1 MTCVL
6 LFKLFLLLALSD
18 TCQGH
23 RLSPTSHL
31 RYSRFL
37 DPSNVIFLLWDFDF
51 EAEIITFEL
60 QVRTA
65 GWVGLGIS
73 NRYTVVG
80 SDLVVGGVLPDG
92 NVYFSDQHLVDE
104 DTLEEDGSQDAE
116 LLGLT
121 EDAVYTTMRFSRPF
135 RSCDPHD
142 QDITSDTIRVLTAY
156 GLDDTLK
163 LDPERT
169 FVKSIFLLQIIH
181 PDDLEVP
188 EEIIIHD
195 LEITDFLIPEDD
207 TTYACTFL
215 PLPIVS
221 KKHHIYKFEP
231 KLVEHNETLVHH
243 ILVYACGN
251 ASVLPTGISDCYGAD
266 PDFSLCTQVIVGWAV
281 GGTSYQ
287 FPDDVG
293 ISIGTPW
300 DPQWIR
306 LEIHYS
312 NFHSLPGRLILEVL
326 GIISCIYDTSGIRI
340 YYTSHLR
347 KYDMGVLQLGVF
359 TFPIHF
365 IPPGAESF
373 MSYGLCKTEKF
384 QEMNGAP
391 MPDIQ
396 VYGYLLHTHLAG
408 RALQAVQY
416 RNGTQLQTICKDD
429 SYDFNLQETRDLPH
443 RVVIKPGD
451 ELLIEC
457 HYQTLDRDSVIFG
470 GPSTLN
476 EMCLVFLFY
485 YPRNNIS
492 SCQGYPDITY
502 VAHELG
508 EEVSD
513 PMEGTM
519 VMNNIEWTPENI
531 KKAERAC
538 KESQQ
543 IVLIKTI
550 DEVVENTTG
559 WIPDIIPTPRGP
571 CLESSGGKVEPQD
584 ETPAGFRVAPVVLS
598 GSTSAALEH
607 LPLGAL
613 LFLQGTLSWLLAMLQ
628 TEG

>member
-1 MTCVL
+1 MLQTPEAMACPL
-6 LFKLFLLLALSD
+6 LFWLLFTVLATPS
-18 TCQGH
+18 QGDH
-23 RLSPTSHL
+23 LGPAPRL

-37 DPSNVIFLLWDFDF
+37 DASNAVFLRWDFDF

-65 GWVGLGIS
+65 GWVGLGVTNHYS
-73 NRYTVVG
+73 RAG
-80 SDLVVGGVLPDG
+80 GDLVVGGVSPDG

-116 LLGLT
+116 LQGLT

-142 QDITSDTIRVLTAY
+142 QDITSDTVRVLAAY
-156 GLDDTLK
+156 GLDDTPK
-163 LDPERT
+163 IDRERT
-169 FVKSIFLLQIIH
+169 FVKSIFLLQIVH
-181 PDDLEVP
+181 PDDLDAP
-188 EEIIIHD
+188 EDTIIHD

-231 KLVEHNETLVHH
+231 KLVQHNETIVHH

-251 ASVLPTGISDCYGAD
+251 ASTLPTGISDCYGAD
-266 PDFSLCTQVIVGWAV
+266 PAFSLCSQVIVGWAV
-281 GGTSYQ
+281 GGASYQ

-293 ISIGTPW
+293 ISIGTPL

-312 NFHSLPGRLILEVL
+312 NFHNLPGL
-326 GIISCIYDTSGIRI
+326 YDSSGIRV
-340 YYTSHLR
+340 YYTAHLR
-347 KYDMGVLQLGVF
+347 KFDMGILQLGVF

-365 IPPGAESF
+365 IPPSAESF
-373 MSYGLCKTEKF
+373 RSYGLCKTEKF
-384 QEMNGAP
+384 EEMNRAP
-391 MPDIQ
+391 VPDIQ
-396 VYGYLLHTHLAG
+396 VFGYLLHTHLAG

-416 RNGTQLQTICKDD
+416 RNGTQLRVICKDD
-429 SYDFNLQETRDLPH
+429 AYDFNLQETRDLPY

-451 ELLIEC
+451 ELLVEC
-457 HYQTLDRDSVIFG
+457 RYQTLDRDSLTFG
-470 GPSTLN
+470 GPSTIN

-485 YPRNNIS
+485 YPRNNVS
-492 SCQGYPDITY
+492 SCQGYPDIIY

-513 PMEGTM
+513 SMEGM
-519 VMNNIEWTPENI
+519 MAMSNVEWTPESI
-531 KKAERAC
+531 KKAENAC
-538 KESQQ
+538 KEAQQ
-543 IVLIKTI
+543 TVIIKTI
-550 DEVVENTTG
+550 DELVENTTG
-559 WIPDIIPTPRGP
+559 WIRDINPTPRGP
-571 CLESSGGKVEPQD
+571 CLESSGGKVESQD
-584 ETPAGFRVAPVVLS
+584 KTPAGFRAAPGVLS
-598 GSTSAALEH
+598 GSSSATLRC
-607 LPLGAL
+607 LPLATL
-613 LFLQGTLSWLLAMLQ
+613 LFGQGALSWLLATLQ
-628 TEG
+628 AGI